1 MTKLSPT
8 IGRALINAALILAF
22 MVSLACAIDPSQ
34 ALPIAA
40 ITIIVLSAEF
50 KL

>member
-1 MTKLSPT
+1 MAKLSPT
-8 IGRALINAALILAF
+8 TRRALINAALIFAF
-22 MVSLACAIDPSQ
+22 MVGLACVIDPLQ